1 MNNEVVLLNETGKLF
16 SEDSKTNKYFYFNI
30 QDDFEKLI
38 IKYDYSPKHI
48 DDKQIS
54 KKMVIDA
61 IEKFMPEEREMLI
74 KKWEGRN
81 YAIKNLTTL
90 TTFFEDEFV
99 GCRHYQGESSVFY
112 ISKDES
118 SKGYL
123 RKEIKRGKWRVGIN
137 CHAVIGEVNYNLEVL
152 GVKNV

>member
-1 MNNEVVLLNETGKLF
+1 MSNEVVLLKETGKLV
-16 SEDSKTNKYFYFNI
+16 SEDSKTNKYFYFNVN
-30 QDDFEKLI
+30 DDFEKLI

-48 DDKQIS
+48 EDKEIS
-54 KKMVIDA
+54 KKMVLEA
-61 IEKFMPEEREMLI
+61 IEQFMPEERESLI
-74 KKWEGRN
+74 AKWEGRN

-99 GCRHYQGESSVFY
+99 GCKHYQGENSLFY
-112 ISKDES
+112 VSKNDS

-123 RKEIKRGKWRVGIN
+123 QREITKGKWRIGIN
-137 CHAVIGEVNYNLEVL
+137 CHAVIGVVNYNLEVL